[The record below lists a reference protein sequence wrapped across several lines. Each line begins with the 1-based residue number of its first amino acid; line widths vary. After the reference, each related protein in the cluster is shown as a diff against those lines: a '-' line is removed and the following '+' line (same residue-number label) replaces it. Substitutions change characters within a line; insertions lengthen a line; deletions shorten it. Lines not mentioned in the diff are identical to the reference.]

1 MIEKEKIILFIVCLV
16 VYVFHEFIEILLYFV
31 RLFLERITSALREYL
46 WDKGLDFLRHG
57 FALFYMEKQ
66 SIWAEAMENGDLEIL
81 QNQIKIWNFNIS
93 NRFCKI
99 YMKRSSPNIMA

>member
-1 MIEKEKIILFIVCLV
+1 MLGSMIEKEKIILFKVCLV

-66 SIWAEAMENGDLEIL
+66 SIWAEAMEDGNFEIL
-81 QNQIKIWNFNIS
+81 HQSRTLQI
-93 NRFCKI
+93 
-99 YMKRSSPNIMA
+99 